1 LYFQPQF
8 GELLVVVIHVD
19 DFLYVGEC
27 NQIEAYLKEK
37 LQQQIKLTGGEIC
50 SDHLGLSVS

>member
-1 LYFQPQF
+1 M
-8 GELLVVVIHVD
+8 VIHVD